1 MAPSRPS
8 SSWPTSATAE
18 APCDGSALG
27 HMDCRMGSV
36 VVMASLFLGRCHHS
50 LAFLHGPCNQQ
61 GVSTDPVGTSKEL
74 PAPSLG
80 KWSLYIAATCPS
92 SDLLLDCGPQLHLP
106 VPVGPASRSFFLL
119 VPPQT
124 YAHTFSACP
133 VFYKLTQPRPG
144 WLSSSW
150 LHHSSVIVTLT
161 LFPVHPHIYSLP

>member
-50 LAFLHGPCNQQ
+50 LAFLHGTCNQQ

-74 PAPSLG
+74 PAGSLG
-80 KWSLYIAATCPS
+80 KWSLYIPATCPS
-92 SDLLLDCGPQLHLP
+92 SDHLLDCGPQLQLP

-119 VPPQT
+119 VPPKLMLILFLH
-124 YAHTFSACP
+124 ALFSTSSPSLGLAGFP
-133 VFYKLTQPRPG
+133 LAGSPTH
-144 WLSSSW
+144 LSSS
-150 LHHSSVIVTLT
+150 H
-161 LFPVHPHIYSLP
+161 